1 MLYSQTPG
9 TFRERT
15 ETCNSYNST
24 FFLDWAICNM
34 QMALITIQLIL
45 CVIYDL
51 NLCYNSWQTYQL
63 LQISINEWVLWQ
75 RQFQNWVIAKQ
86 SCICLKNK
94 MKQKKTN
101 SADVWCW
108 TQSKLGGL
116 QTRVLC
122 LMYKVLCERALYL
135 SLFFHGNK
143 IQWLWILAYDNVEL
157 TSGSACKSKAV

>member
-94 MKQKKTN
+94 MKQKKKKQLCWCLLLDPKQIRRLTDMGSMFDVQ
-101 SADVWCW
+101 SA
-108 TQSKLGGL
+108 
-116 QTRVLC
+116 
-122 LMYKVLCERALYL
+122 
-135 SLFFHGNK
+135 
-143 IQWLWILAYDNVEL
+143 LWESTVSFSIF
-157 TSGSACKSKAV
+157 SW